1 MAMKNYAY
9 ICQIRSNIRCEPE
22 LPYEE
27 IIKVFKGE
35 RVLTDALLWYFIGFF
50 DACSLRLIKDFMEE
64 RNISREQILNVF
76 YSLPEVGETYDFR
89 EAIKNGEF

>member
-1 MAMKNYAY
+1 MAKKNYAY
-9 ICQIRSNIRCEPE
+9 ICQIRSNIRCAPE

-35 RVLTDALLWYFIGFF
+35 RVLTDDLLWYFIGFF
-50 DACSLRLIKDFMEE
+50 DECSLRLIKSFMEE
-64 RNISREQILNVF
+64 RDISREQILNVF
-76 YSLPEVGETYDFR
+76 NSLPDIGETYAFR